1 MTTIPDTPAASW
13 SPPREFDEYQL
24 LSPLG
29 RGAMGQVFVALD
41 RGLDRHVAIKF
52 ISGLADPIARARF
65 LTEARAVARLQ
76 HPQVVTVHRIGE
88 AEGRPYIVS
97 ELVRGETLDKLA
109 RPVAWRRALDIALD
123 LARGLAAAHKS
134 GVLHRD
140 IKPSNAILGEDGRTK
155 LLDFGLA
162 KLIVEGIEFAE
173 TGERRTVDLAA
184 MATRVAADGTMF
196 ADRAGDALAGVS
208 ATIPAS
214 DSASPAGMTME
225 GTLVGTPLYMAPE
238 RWSGQAASTASD
250 LYSLGAV
257 IYELCAGAP
266 PHDGP
271 NAAIIGYRAM
281 SADAASVRS
290 LATDI
295 DPRFAAAI
303 DRCLARDPRDRF
315 VSADALVASLEEIAQ
330 GRPGLA
336 ADGNPYRGL
345 LAFEPE
351 HRGVFFGRD
360 GEARAIVERL
370 KVEGFVVVAGDSGV
384 GKSSLCRAGVLAAV
398 QDGALGPGWS
408 VVTLVPGRRP
418 MTALDHALARV
429 GAGEPTGAR
438 ESADGIASDLRRLVG
453 RGRASLL
460 FIDQLEELVTVS
472 DGEQAALLA
481 DFVGQIA
488 ATPLPGLRLL
498 ASVRSDFLTRVSSLS
513 GLRRVLS
520 RSLFLLPP
528 LTSDGLR
535 DAIVGPAGLRGFSFE
550 EGTAPALIA
559 AINSP
564 ASLPLLQFTL
574 AELWDARDLERRI
587 IPKSALDD
595 LGGIEGA
602 LARHGDK
609 VVASLLPAQ
618 RPIARRLLTLLVTGD
633 GTRARRT
640 AAELDGGSA
649 ERREVLEALVH
660 GRLVA
665 AEESDGEPTYQ
676 LIHEALISVWHTL
689 AGWLDDDS
697 ALLARRERLRV
708 ASGEWDRLG
717 RRAEL
722 LWAEPQL
729 RDAGALEEAEL
740 DEVSRAFLARSRGA
754 LRRRR
759 RLRQGLA
766 VLVLAGMVAIYGVLE
781 LRAARRRDH
790 EIQVRL
796 DRVHAL
802 LGDARAANREVDR
815 ERLAA
820 LGEFDRGRSSEG
832 EAQWKRAR
840 DAAVEVDRKYIQA
853 ISLLDQALVFD
864 PASDRVRGVLASALH
879 DRVLLAERDGLDR
892 LRGELVVRLGDVD
905 PAGRWRARL
914 AVPGRVRLEIQPP
927 GAEVRLERYAPDRRR
942 RLVAA
947 AVAATPGED
956 GVLALPAGSY
966 RLVARAPGRAE
977 LLYPFTVERG
987 EERAIA
993 IELPASGSV
1002 PPGFIHVPAGRYLA
1016 GSGADDEL
1024 RSLFFASPPRHPLET
1039 GAYLIARHETTFGE
1053 WITFLEDLAGPE
1065 RTRRSPRAGPW
1076 GIVELARLGPGQY
1089 ELSFTS
1095 GKESYRAR
1103 TGERLVYRGRDRR
1116 DTEDWL
1122 RFPVSGISAEDIEA
1136 YVAWLDRTGRVRGA
1150 RMCSEHEWER
1160 AARGADGRSYPH
1172 GDALEPDDAN
1182 YLATYGEAHA
1192 GPDEVGSHPASAS
1205 PFGVEDMVG
1214 NVFELTRGMTP
1225 GTVVARGGAFI
1236 YDPVVNRIDNRVL
1249 AEPGFLGL
1257 YVGFRVCAPPPS
1269 R

>member
-1 MTTIPDTPAASW
+1 MTTSPEIPPTAW

-24 LSPLG
+24 ISPLG
-29 RGAMGQVFVALD
+29 RGAMGQVFIALD

-52 ISGLADPIARARF
+52 ISGLADPVARARF

-88 AEGRPYIVS
+88 ADGRPYIVS
-97 ELVRGETLDKLA
+97 ELVRGETLDKLE
-109 RPVAWRRALDIALD
+109 RPVPWRRVLDIALD

-162 KLIVEGIEFAE
+162 KLIVEGIEYAE
-173 TGERRTVDLAA
+173 TGERRTVDLAGLA
-184 MATRVAADGTMF
+184 GRAPAGETAF
-196 ADRAGDALAGVS
+196 AGGFAGASPGVS

-214 DSASPAGMTME
+214 DSESPDMTME

-238 RWSGQAASTASD
+238 RWSGDPASTASD

-257 IYELCAGAP
+257 IYELVAAVP
-266 PHDGP
+266 PHEGP
-271 NAAIIGYRAM
+271 NAAVIGYRAM
-281 SADAASVRS
+281 TSDAAAVRGV
-290 LATDI
+290 ARDV
-295 DPRFAAAI
+295 DARFAAAI
-303 DRCLARDPRDRF
+303 DRCVARDPKARF
-315 VSADALVASLEEIAQ
+315 HSAEALAAALEEIAR
-330 GRPGLA
+330 GRPALA
-336 ADGNPYRGL
+336 ADRNPYRGL

-398 QDGALGPGWS
+398 QEGALGSGWS
-408 VVTLVPGRRP
+408 VVSLVPGRRP

-438 ESADGIASDLRRLVG
+438 ESADDVASDLRRLAG
-453 RGRASLL
+453 RGRACLL
-460 FIDQLEELVTVS
+460 FIDQLEELVTLA
-472 DGEQAALLA
+472 DGEQAARLA
-481 DFVGQIA
+481 DLIGQIA

-513 GLRRVLS
+513 GLRPVLS

-528 LTSDGLR
+528 LTEEGLR

-550 EGTAPALIA
+550 EGTVEALIG
-559 AINSP
+559 AITSP

-574 AELWDARDLERRI
+574 AELWEARDPDRRI
-587 IPKSALDD
+587 IPRSALDN

-609 VVASLLPAQ
+609 VVASLLPEQ
-618 RPIARRLLTLLVTGD
+618 RPVARRLLTLLVTGE

-640 AAELDGGSA
+640 AAELVGSSA
-649 ERREVLEALVH
+649 ERREVLEALVR

-665 AEESDGEPTYQ
+665 AEESEGEPSYQ

-717 RRAEL
+717 RGAEL

-729 RDAGALEEAEL
+729 REVAALDQAEL
-740 DEVSRAFLARSRGA
+740 DEVSRGFLARSRRA

-759 RLRQGLA
+759 RLRQGVA
-766 VLVLAGMVAIYGVLE
+766 VLVVAAMVATYGVVE
-781 LRAARRRDH
+781 LRAARNRDH
-790 EIQVRL
+790 QIALRL
-796 DRVHAL
+796 DEVDAL
-802 LGDARAANREVDR
+802 LGHARAANREVEATR
-815 ERLAA
+815 RAA
-820 LGEFDRGRSSEG
+820 FGEFDRGRAGEG
-832 EAQWKRAR
+832 ETAWKRAR
-840 DAAVEVDRKYIQA
+840 EAAVEVDRTYIEA

-864 PASDRVRGVLASALH
+864 PTSERVRGVLAAALH

-892 LRGELVVRLGDVD
+892 LRGELVVRLRDVD
-905 PAGRWRARL
+905 PDGHWRDRL
-914 AVPGRVRLEIQPP
+914 ATPGRVTLAIRPAD
-927 GAEVRLERYAPDRRR
+927 AEVTLERYALDGRR
-942 RLVAA
+942 RLVAT
-947 AVAATPGED
+947 AVAAAGGGNPRA
-956 GVLALPAGSY
+956 LAPGSY
-966 RLVARAPGRAE
+966 RAVARAPGRAE
-977 LLYPFTVERG
+977 VVQPFTLARG
-987 EERAIA
+987 EALDISF
-993 IELPASGSV
+993 ELPPARSV
-1002 PPGFIHVPAGRYLA
+1002 PPGFVYVPAGRFLA

-1024 RSLFFASPPRHPLET
+1024 RSLFFAAPPRHPLET
-1039 GAYLIARHETTFGE
+1039 GAYLIARHETTFAE
-1053 WITFLEDLAGPE
+1053 WIAFLEDLPGDQRA
-1065 RTRRSPRAGPW
+1065 RRSPRAGPW
-1076 GIVELARLGPGQY
+1076 GIVKLARLGAGQY
-1089 ELSFTS
+1089 ELGFTA

-1103 TGERLVYRGRDRR
+1103 TGERLIYRGRERR
-1116 DTEDWL
+1116 DSQDWL
-1122 RFPVSGISAEDIEA
+1122 RFPVSGVSAEDVEA
-1136 YVAWLDRTGRVRGA
+1136 YVQWLDRSGRVAGA
-1150 RMCSEHEWER
+1150 RMCTEREWER
-1160 AARGADGRSYPH
+1160 AARGADSRSYPH
-1172 GDALEPDDAN
+1172 GDLLEPDDAN

-1205 PFGVEDMVG
+1205 PFGVEDLVG
-1214 NVFELTRGMTP
+1214 NAFELTRGMTG

-1236 YDPVVNRIDNRVL
+1236 YDPVVNRIDNRVV

-1257 YVGFRVCAPPPS
+1257 YVGFRVCAAPPA